1 MIDDN
6 KFEFKEINGE
16 LNESNKKEI
25 LDLIRGETHQ
35 SILAQLSDKIIF
47 DYLKI
52 VQKSNFLK
60 LFVLQHNNEIIA
72 YAITSREPKYLLS
85 EFSDLKIKIFLC
97 LFIKFKIV
105 TILNILFSISKLDLI
120 LLKKD
125 NVKKI
130 YKSLNLNLIAVTNKL
145 QSKRIGSS
153 FLEKIISEY
162 KKDKKIN
169 FIICETYDHRALK
182 FYIDKCGFKI
192 IGKKIRIPRNLFVL
206 EYDLR

>member
-6 KFEFKEINGE
+6 KFEFKEINDE

-25 LDLIRGETHQ
+25 LDLIRGETNQ

-72 YAITSREPKYLLS
+72 YAITSREPKYLIS

-97 LFIKFKIV
+97 LFIKFKIF
-105 TILNILFSISKLDLI
+105 TILNILFSISKFDLM

-130 YKSLNLNLIAVTNKL
+130 YESLNLNLIAVTNKL

-169 FIICETYDHRALK
+169 FMTCETYDQRALK

>member
-6 KFEFKEINGE
+6 KFEFKEINDE

-25 LDLIRGETHQ
+25 LDLIRGETNQ

-60 LFVLQHNNEIIA
+60 LFVLQNNNEIVA
-72 YAITSREPKYLLS
+72 YAITSREPKYLVS

-97 LFIKFKIV
+97 LFFNLKII
-105 TILNILFSISKLDLI
+105 TILNILFSITKLDLI

-130 YKSLNLNLIAVTNKL
+130 YESLNLNLIAVANKL

-169 FIICETYDHRALK
+169 FIT
-182 FYIDKCGFKI
+182 
-192 IGKKIRIPRNLFVL
+192 
-206 EYDLR
+206 

>member
-6 KFEFKEINGE
+6 KFEFKEINDE

-25 LDLIRGETHQ
+25 LDLIRGETNQ

-60 LFVLQHNNEIIA
+60 LFVLQYNNEIIA
-72 YAITSREPKYLLS
+72 YAITSREPKYLIS

-97 LFIKFKIV
+97 LFIKFKIF

-130 YKSLNLNLIAVTNKL
+130 YESLNLNLIAVTNKL

-153 FLEKIISEY
+153 FLGKIISEY

-169 FIICETYDHRALK
+169 FITCETYDHRALK

>member
-6 KFEFKEINGE
+6 KFEFKEINDE